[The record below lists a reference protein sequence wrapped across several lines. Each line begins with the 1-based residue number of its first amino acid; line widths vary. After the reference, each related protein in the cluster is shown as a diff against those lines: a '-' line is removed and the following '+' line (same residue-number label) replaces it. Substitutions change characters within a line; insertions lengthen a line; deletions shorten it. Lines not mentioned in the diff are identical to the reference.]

1 MNCVLPHCGQ
11 LTVMLADGITD
22 IGTSWFAALGESFQP
37 ISEVPTFT
45 EGSQAGPKDIETNRI
60 GALCMYLDQSQKRAI
75 PVKVRFEP
83 VLDRILRKAAH
94 KSRRQHA
101 TYLYELIEWA
111 VANGAIEE
119 LQTDHEDIAG

>member
-1 MNCVLPHCGQ
+1 
-11 LTVMLADGITD
+11 
-22 IGTSWFAALGESFQP
+22 
-37 ISEVPTFT
+37 
-45 EGSQAGPKDIETNRI
+45 
-60 GALCMYLDQSQKRAI
+60 MYQDPSQKRAI

-94 KSRRQHA
+94 RTRMQHA

-119 LQTDHEDIAG
+119 LMHDKQDDIAG

>member
-1 MNCVLPHCGQ
+1 
-11 LTVMLADGITD
+11 
-22 IGTSWFAALGESFQP
+22 
-37 ISEVPTFT
+37 
-45 EGSQAGPKDIETNRI
+45 
-60 GALCMYLDQSQKRAI
+60 MYQDPSQKRAI

-94 KSRRQHA
+94 RTRMQHA

-119 LQTDHEDIAG
+119 LMQDKQDDIAG

>member
-1 MNCVLPHCGQ
+1 
-11 LTVMLADGITD
+11 
-22 IGTSWFAALGESFQP
+22 
-37 ISEVPTFT
+37 
-45 EGSQAGPKDIETNRI
+45 
-60 GALCMYLDQSQKRAI
+60 MYLDQSQKRAI

-119 LQTDHEDIAG
+119 LLQADHEDIAG